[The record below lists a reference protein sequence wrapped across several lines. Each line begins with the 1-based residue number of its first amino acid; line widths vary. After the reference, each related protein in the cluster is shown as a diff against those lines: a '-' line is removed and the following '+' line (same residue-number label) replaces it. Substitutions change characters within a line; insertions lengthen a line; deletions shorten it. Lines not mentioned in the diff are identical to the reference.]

1 MNAIALKTNDAIK
14 RYVHSIIAGLVLL
27 LTFVG
32 FAKSYYLK
40 NLFGGDALSILLHV
54 HGLVMTLWILLFML
68 QVLLIVIRKHAL
80 HRRVGMWGMGLGL
93 LVMVI
98 GIATAID
105 SARRAQAEP
114 GGLSFLAT
122 SLGELLVFVALV
134 ALGLIYRRQRDFHSR
149 FMLLANLSI
158 IAPAIA
164 RLPLD
169 VIERG
174 GLSLV
179 FILKGACVFAYVLYD
194 LANTRRLHPVTAW
207 ASLLIIVTYPITR
220 LVGALP
226 IWIDIARWLV
236 N

>member
-1 MNAIALKTNDAIK
+1 
-14 RYVHSIIAGLVLL
+14 
-27 LTFVG
+27 
-32 FAKSYYLK
+32 
-40 NLFGGDALSILLHV
+40 
-54 HGLVMTLWILLFML
+54 ML
-68 QVLLIVIRKHAL
+68 QVLLIATRKQVL
-80 HRRVGMWGMGLGL
+80 HRRVGLWGMSLGL
-93 LVMVI
+93 LVMLI

-122 SLGELLVFVALV
+122 SLGGLLVFFALIT
-134 ALGLIYRRQRDFHSR
+134 LGLIYRRQRDFHSR

-179 FILKGACVFAYVLYD
+179 FIIKDVCVLAFVLYD
-194 LANTRRLHPVTAW
+194 LANTRRLHPATAW
-207 ASLLIIVTYPITR
+207 ASLLIIVSFPITR
-220 LVGALP
+220 MIGALP
-226 IWIDIARWLV
+226 IWIDIAKWLV
-236 N
+236 S

>member
-1 MNAIALKTNDAIK
+1 MTATTLKADYPNK
-14 RYVHSIIAGLVLL
+14 RYIHSVIAGLILV
-27 LTFVG
+27 LTFAG
-32 FAKSYYLK
+32 FAQSYYLK
-40 NLFGGDALSILLHV
+40 NLFGGDALSVLLHM

-68 QVLLIVIRKHAL
+68 QVRLIATRKHAL

-98 GIATAID
+98 GIATAVD
-105 SARRAQAEP
+105 SARRAQAAP

-122 SLGELLVFVALV
+122 SLGGLLVFVALV
-134 ALGLIYRRQRDFHSR
+134 VLGLIYRRQRDFHSR

-174 GLSLV
+174 GLTLI
-179 FILKGACVFAYVLYD
+179 FIIKDVCILAFVVYD
-194 LANTRRLHPVTAW
+194 LASTRRLHPATAW
-207 ASLLIIVTYPITR
+207 ASLLIILSYPVTRMI
-220 LVGALP
+220 GATP
-226 IWIDIARWLV
+226 VWIDIAKWLV
-236 N
+236 S